1 MIRTAFIAMAV
12 AGALGGFALTAAP
25 APAGP
30 ISTPAGQTAQAGEGL
45 IEQAQYHRGPR
56 RHYGPR
62 PSYHRPRCFWSE
74 RRVWDGW
81 RWVVRPV
88 RVCR

>member
-12 AGALGGFALTAAP
+12 AGALGGFALTAGP

-30 ISTPAGQTAQAGEGL
+30 VSPSTGRTAQAGDGL
-45 IEQAQYHRGPR
+45 IGQAQYHRAPR
-56 RHYGPR
+56 RHYGLR
-62 PSYHRPRCFWSE
+62 PSDHRPRCFWSE

>member
-1 MIRTAFIAMAV
+1 MIRTAFIAMSV
-12 AGALGGFALTAAP
+12 VGALGGFALTAAP

-30 ISTPAGQTAQAGEGL
+30 LSPSTGRTAQTGDDL
-45 IEQAQYHRGPR
+45 IEQAQYSRTPR

-62 PSYHRPRCFWSE
+62 PSYHRPRCSWSQ

-81 RWVVRPV
+81 RWAVRPV